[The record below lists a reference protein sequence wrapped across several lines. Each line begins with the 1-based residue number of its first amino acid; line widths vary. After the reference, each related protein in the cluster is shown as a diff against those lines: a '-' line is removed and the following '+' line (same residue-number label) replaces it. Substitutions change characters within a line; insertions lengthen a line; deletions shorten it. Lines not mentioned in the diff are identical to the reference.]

1 MPDLAL
7 KWYKRGLDM
16 PGLAEQQAVGFRYDM
31 AEVYRD
37 KGQFDEALRMYTEV
51 FGVDSTYRDVASRIK
66 EMKSQLPQ
74 SGKR

>member
-7 KWYKRGLDM
+7 KWYRRGLDM
-16 PGLAEQQAVGFRYDM
+16 PGLGEQQVAGFRYDM

-37 KGQFDEALRMYTEV
+37 KGEFDEALRMYTEV
-51 FGVDSTYRDVASRIK
+51 FGVDSAYRDVASRIK
-66 EMKSQLPQ
+66 EMRSQLAQ